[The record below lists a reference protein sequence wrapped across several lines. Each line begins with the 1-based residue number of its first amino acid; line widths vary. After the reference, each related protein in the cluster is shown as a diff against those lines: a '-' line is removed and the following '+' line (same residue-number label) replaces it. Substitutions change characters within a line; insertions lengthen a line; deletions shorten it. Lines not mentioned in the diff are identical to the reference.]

1 MMVRPII
8 QNACLQNSERTQNIK
23 VINQD
28 NQGAARSRN
37 VGLEA
42 MSDDVEGF
50 LFLDADDEF
59 FT

>member
-1 MMVRPII
+1 M
-8 QNACLQNSERTQNIK
+8 
-23 VINQD
+23 INQD

-59 FT
+59 LPSRIDLMVEAFQKMKRLM